1 MLQLMFVCS
10 DVPTTAY
17 HVRLAPSALFA
28 FKDTHLMPKVSVC
41 PACPIAEDVQVK
53 QMQYV

>member
-1 MLQLMFVCS
+1 MLQLMLVSS

-17 HVRLAPSALFA
+17 HVRLAPCALFA
-28 FKDTHLMPKVSVC
+28 FKDTHLMPRVSVC